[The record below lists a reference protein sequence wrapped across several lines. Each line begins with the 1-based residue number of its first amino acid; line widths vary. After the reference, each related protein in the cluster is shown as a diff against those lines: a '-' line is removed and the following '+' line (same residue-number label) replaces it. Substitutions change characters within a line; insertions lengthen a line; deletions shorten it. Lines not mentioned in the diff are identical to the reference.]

1 MAHKIVFANFTRQ
14 CLFSTLQ
21 SSTICSSQFLPEINQ
36 KRTIVDKHLFKLPED
51 YPEPWPYKE
60 KPFPARLCCFDP
72 GFARRH
78 ENSKLIIVE
87 GNIGSGKSEFAG
99 QLADAL
105 GFYHMPSFSMNE
117 ILIDRYGND
126 MRKFHHLFPKRFRVP
141 DEIMFYKD
149 PASDQTAVMQNTIY
163 QCRFD
168 QYLNALAH
176 ILNTGQGVVLERS
189 LYSDFVFVNAMR
201 EKDWIS
207 PEFFKYYHFM
217 RKLSLQQIPF
227 YPHLMIYLDVP
238 ISKSLEKIKQ
248 RGDPYEI
255 AAVDG
260 QYLMTIKE
268 SYKDLIKELK
278 RHSYI
283 LTYDWTEPEYM
294 DIVLDDIFKLKMD
307 NVQWHS
313 AGDVLATWTAL
324 ARSDTE
330 HNRHRFFCTYKI
342 PLFIK
347 AFGDL
352 DQLDT
357 EVSELY
363 IYPPDGMHFRR
374 VMMHEVLKAFHTYG
388 YIKGKDP
395 IAGWKYSDV
404 PLVVPEGWYEYWW
417 KEHWY
422 NSMHFSDT
430 FLDPYGKYYDPDYLH
445 H

>member
-1 MAHKIVFANFTRQ
+1 MSHKIVFASFSRQ

-21 SSTICSSQFLPEINQ
+21 SSTIFTSQFSPEIEQ
-36 KRTIVDKHLFKLPED
+36 KRTIVDKRLFKLPEN

-60 KPFPARLCCFDP
+60 KPFPHRLVAFDP
-72 GFARRH
+72 GYARRH
-78 ENSKLIIVE
+78 QNSKLIIVE
-87 GNIGSGKSEFAG
+87 GNIGSGKSEFAR
-99 QLADAL
+99 QLADEL
-105 GFYHMPSFSMNE
+105 GFYHMPSFSMND

-163 QCRFD
+163 QSRFD

-189 LYSDFVFVNAMR
+189 IYSDFVFVNAMR

-217 RKLSLQQIPF
+217 RKISLQHIAF

-255 AAVDG
+255 AAVDER
-260 QYLMTIKE
+260 YLMTIKE
-268 SYKDLIKELK
+268 SYKDLIRELK

-294 DIVLDDIFKLKMD
+294 DVVLDDIFKLNMD
-307 NVQWHS
+307 SFRWHY
-313 AGDVLATWTAL
+313 GDVLASWDVL
-324 ARSDTE
+324 AQSDLE
-330 HNRHRFFCTYKI
+330 HNRHRYFTTYKI
-342 PLFIK
+342 PLFIR
-347 AFGDL
+347 AFGNL
-352 DQLDT
+352 DELDC

-374 VMMHEVLKAFHTYG
+374 VMMHEVLKDFHTYG
-388 YIKGKDP
+388 YVKGKDP
-395 IAGWKYSDV
+395 IAGYNYSDI
-404 PLVVPEGWYEYWW
+404 PLVVPEGWYDYWW
-417 KEHWY
+417 REHWY
-422 NSMHFSDT
+422 NSMHFADT
-430 FLDPYGKYYDPDYLH
+430 FLDPYGYYYDPEYLH